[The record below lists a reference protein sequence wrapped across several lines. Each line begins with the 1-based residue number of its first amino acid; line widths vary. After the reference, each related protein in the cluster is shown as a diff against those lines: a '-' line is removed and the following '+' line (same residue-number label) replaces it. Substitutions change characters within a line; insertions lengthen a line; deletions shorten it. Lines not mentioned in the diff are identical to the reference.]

1 MENSKMVTVH
11 YKGTLD
17 DGSVFDSSYD
27 RGESIRFVEGAHMMI
42 PGFER
47 AVNAMQPGEKAT
59 VHIEPKDAYGD
70 YDERNVQVVPVD
82 QIPNGDKLPVGQT
95 VFFRSP
101 IGAPMPALIQKI
113 EDGKVY
119 IDFNHSLA
127 GKALNFEIELISRE
141 DAPATQCGTGS
152 CEGCSGCH

>member
-1 MENSKMVTVH
+1 MAEQLATVH

-17 DGSVFDSSYD
+17 DGTVFDSSYD
-27 RGESIRFVEGAHMMI
+27 RGEPIQFVEGRHQMI
-42 PGFER
+42 AGFEK
-47 AVNAMQPGEKAT
+47 AVVAMKPGEKTT

-70 YDERNVQVVPVD
+70 YDERKIQIIPVD

-95 VFFRSP
+95 VYFNSP
-101 IGAPMPALIQKI
+101 MGPMPALIQKV

-127 GKALNFEIELISRE
+127 GKALNFEIELVSRE
-141 DAPATQCGTGS
+141 DAPADMLSSCGGDCS
-152 CEGCSGCH
+152 GCSGCH